1 MVLWKATPAE
11 GEAAVAEEIE
21 VVVEVTVEL
30 ALEVEVFQSKWN
42 QYYPQILI
50 KIWLDPV
57 NGLPKMTK
65 KDKFNQRQKIA
76 IFSEDRYFDQKFR
89 SQERSS

>member
-42 QYYPQILI
+42 QYYPQII
-50 KIWLDPV
+50 VK
-57 NGLPKMTK
+57 T
-65 KDKFNQRQKIA
+65 
-76 IFSEDRYFDQKFR
+76 
-89 SQERSS
+89 